1 MLDRQ
6 AWGRTLGSDKDDG
19 DLLDVPVLG
28 HLGVVV
34 VDGIEGG
41 LVLETED
48 EDDSVHPG
56 CELKE

>member
-1 MLDRQ
+1 MG
-6 AWGRTLGSDKDDG
+6 AYKDDG

>member
-6 AWGRTLGSDKDDG
+6 AWGRTLGAYKDDG